1 MAVLMMA
8 ACKETPKQMADRV
21 FALAEEQFELLDS
34 QLQPGEFP
42 RTIGR
47 RGELSKSDLGW
58 WCSGFFP
65 GSLWYVY
72 EYTGNESM
80 KEKAEKYTKVLEGLT
95 DRDTDHDIGFQ
106 INSSYG
112 NAYRITGDESYLPM
126 LDLAAHRLAGRFNE
140 AVGCTRSWGG
150 AGNSEPIFRV
160 IIDNMMNLEVMMDV
174 AERTG
179 ADSLKQVAMVHA
191 NTTMKNH
198 FRDDF
203 STWHL
208 VVYNPEDGSIMRK
221 QTVQGFSDDSMWAR
235 GEAWALYGYTMMYR
249 KSGEKSYLT
258 QAENIADIILRRLP
272 EDGIPFWDFD
282 CPDIPDTKRD
292 ASAAAIMSSAFLQ
305 LYQIT
310 KDKKYLETADKQLRM
325 LASPEYLYEKGDG
338 FGFLVK
344 HCVGSLPGHSE
355 VDVPLT
361 YADYYF
367 LEALQMYAK
376 M

>member
-1 MAVLMMA
+1 MAVLMMT

-42 RTIGR
+42 RTIGKN
-47 RGELSKSDLGW
+47 GELSKSDLGW

-72 EYTGNESM
+72 EYTGN
-80 KEKAEKYTKVLEGLT
+80 
-95 DRDTDHDIGFQ
+95 
-106 INSSYG
+106 
-112 NAYRITGDESYLPM
+112 AYRITGDESYLPM
-126 LDLAAHRLAGRFNE
+126 LDLAAHRLAARFNE

-150 AGNSEPIFRV
+150 AGNSEPVFRV

-179 ADSLKQVAMVHA
+179 ADSLRQTAMAHA

-198 FRDDF
+198 FRDDY

-208 VVYNPEDGSIMRK
+208 VIYNPEDGSIVRK

-249 KSGEKSYLT
+249 KSGDKSYLA
-258 QAENIADIILRRLP
+258 QAENIAGIILSRLP

-282 CPDIPDTKRD
+282 CTDIPDTERD

-310 KDKKYLETADKQLRM
+310 GDKKYLEIADKQLRM
-325 LASPEYLYEKGDG
+325 LASPEYLYEKGEG

-344 HCVGSLPGHSE
+344 HCVGNLPGHSE
-355 VDVPLT
+355 VDVPLS

-367 LEALQMYAK
+367 LEAIQLYAK